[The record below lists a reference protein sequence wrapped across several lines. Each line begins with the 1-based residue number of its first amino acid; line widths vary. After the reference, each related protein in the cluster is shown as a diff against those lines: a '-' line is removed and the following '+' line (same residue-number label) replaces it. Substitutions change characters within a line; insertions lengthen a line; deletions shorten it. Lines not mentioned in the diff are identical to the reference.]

1 MIMTI
6 VVIRKAEWNE
16 SHQAQRLTLKR
27 PSPDTNE
34 ATPSAMKTPPKTSG
48 AIPVVGKPANAD
60 SPANPRKDAPKI
72 LNRIPHAQEKRDM
85 ILTPND
91 RFGTARLVVS
101 VEDDTENNRWMPP
114 RVLITL

>member
-1 MIMTI
+1 MTI
-6 VVIRKAEWNE
+6 VVIRKAANE

-27 PSPDTNE
+27 PSPDTNQ

-60 SPANPRKDAPKI
+60 SPANPRKEAPKI
-72 LNRIPHAQEKRDM
+72 LNRIPHAHEKRDM

-91 RFGTARLVVS
+91 RFGIACLVVS
-101 VEDDTENNRWMPP
+101 VGDDTENHR
-114 RVLITL
+114 